1 MSATSFLTRPIFGH
15 PETAKLF
22 SDRAFAA
29 AMVDVEVAL
38 AEGQA
43 ELGLIPVAAAVE
55 IAGLRART
63 LDLDLLEAGV
73 RSTGVP
79 VPALVDALRAMLT
92 PSAADWLHYGATSQ
106 DIVDTALVLSI
117 RQALDALE
125 GQLGIL
131 IDRLEALSQAHR
143 ATLMVAR
150 TRGQLAT
157 PITFGLRAAQ
167 WALPLI
173 KLEADVPRVRAAA
186 LCVQFGG
193 ASGSRST
200 TGAETAAAMA
210 ARLGLPPAPPW
221 HTDRSGLRRLSG
233 WLELKIHALAKLGGD
248 VALSQRGEVGELRT
262 TGGGSSTMPHKSN
275 PVRAEALQ
283 ALAALATAC
292 TAGLSISAVHI
303 EERDGAMWSVEWLLL
318 PTLIETAAAA
328 VDHAL
333 LVLADLSVDTA
344 AMAARIESAPAALS
358 EATVFALSPKLGRQE
373 ATRHVKDCL
382 KRGEDLSSL
391 LTEHLGADGE
401 AAVSPKSYIEPA
413 AAVADEVFA
422 LRRRQRP

>member
-1 MSATSFLTRPIFGH
+1 MPAASFLTRPIFGH
-15 PETAKLF
+15 AETADLF
-22 SDRAFAA
+22 SDRALAA

-43 ELGLIPVAAAVE
+43 ELGLIPAAAAVE
-55 IAGLRART
+55 IAGLRTRP
-63 LDLDLLEAGV
+63 LDLDALEAGV

-79 VPALVDALRAMLT
+79 VPALVAELRAMLS
-92 PSAADWLHYGATSQ
+92 PMAADWLHYGATSQ

-125 GQLGIL
+125 GQLEIL

-173 KLEADVPRVRAAA
+173 KLEAEAQSVRGAA

-193 ASGSRST
+193 ASGSRSA

-210 ARLGLPPAPPW
+210 ARLDLPPAPPW
-221 HTDRSGLRRLSG
+221 HTDRSGLRRLSA
-233 WLELKIHALAKLGGD
+233 WLERMIHALAKLGGD
-248 VALSQRGEVGELRT
+248 VAVSQRGEVGELRT
-262 TGGGSSTMPHKSN
+262 AGGGSSTMPHKSN

-283 ALAALATAC
+283 ALAVFATAC
-292 TAGLSISAVHI
+292 TAGLSSSSVHI
-303 EERDGAMWSVEWLLL
+303 EERDGAMWSIEWSLL
-318 PTLIETAAAA
+318 PSLMEAAAAA

-333 LVLADLSVDTA
+333 SVLSDLSVDA
-344 AMAARIESAPAALS
+344 KAMAARLEAAPAVLS
-358 EATVFALSPKLGRQE
+358 EATVFALSRKLGRQD
-373 ATRHVKDCL
+373 ATGHVKDRL
-382 KRGEDLSSL
+382 AKDGDLRAL
-391 LTEHLGADGE
+391 LTDELGADG
-401 AAVSPKSYIEPA
+401 ANALSPRNFIEPA
-413 AAVADEVFA
+413 AAVADQVFMQ
-422 LRRRQRP
+422 RRRRTS